1 MQLGRF
7 ASMEPSLPSS
17 SPTGE
22 PPAESVEILLEE
34 LRRAFLRSR
43 QVGGER
49 ATELAQRID
58 VLERKLVDMEQLLV
72 TAERQASRLANLY
85 VAAYQLHASLDP
97 AEVRAAVG
105 DIAVNLLGAE
115 SCFLLTGLGGA
126 EHGLE
131 VVNLVAEHALPAPFA
146 GARYPGGADVLVDA
160 SMSDGVVRFGPAA
173 GSCAIAV
180 VPLQAQGQVLG
191 ALVLVRLLPH
201 KAALHHQDRELLDL
215 LGAHA
220 ASALLGAHVFHETQR
235 KLRTLEGL
243 VSLLRRT

>member
-1 MQLGRF
+1 
-7 ASMEPSLPSS
+7 MEPALPRTAPSAAEL
-17 SPTGE
+17 PTD
-22 PPAESVEILLEE
+22 SVEVLLEE
-34 LRRAFLRSR
+34 LRRAFLRTR

-49 ATELAQRID
+49 ATELAERID

-115 SCFLLTGLGGA
+115 SCFLLLGLGDEPTG
-126 EHGLE
+126 HE
-131 VVNLVAEHALPAPFA
+131 VVNLVAEQRLAAPFDAARYA
-146 GARYPGGADVLVDA
+146 GAGDVLVDA
-160 SMSDGVVRFGPAA
+160 SLGDGVVRFGPAS

-180 VPLQAQGQVLG
+180 VPLAAQGQVLG